1 MPNLEGDDG
10 WQKVRRSN
18 SDHFNQSNGHA
29 DQSVKRDDGS
39 DESDPEMPVLGDV
52 QGERLGDTF
61 FVPPS
66 SFNAASNRSLAA
78 SIFEVEPFI
87 LLAKRGIDEK
97 GPSRKPKLIILKN
110 TGADPWA
117 FGIASLTP
125 DGRF

>member
-1 MPNLEGDDG
+1 MGEGTKWD
-10 WQKVRRSN
+10 
-18 SDHFNQSNGHA
+18 QSNQPSGHA
-29 DQSVKRDDGS
+29 DQSGKRDDGS
-39 DESDPEMPVLGDV
+39 DESDPELPVLGDV

-87 LLAKRGIDEK
+87 LLAKRGIDEQ

-110 TGADPWA
+110 AAADPWA
-117 FGIASLTP
+117 FGIAHARWPVLT
-125 DGRF
+125 